1 VNIRQIVLALLLFLG
16 FSTPVCAAE
25 EPLYIHAGYVLE
37 GAKVLP
43 ARDLQL
49 GYDFLAKRYNKN
61 YNIIIDVTYYTNQED
76 AIALFNQGKLGYIGM
91 PMATYASMDTKLK
104 MHMGEVFLSAK
115 TNDILEP
122 YVALVRQ
129 TDVSALKSFRGKKAA
144 FEERDVNS
152 IAYIDML
159 SLQRFNARYFDSFQ
173 IQYTPNSQRAILMVF
188 FQKADIAFVPMR
200 SWEMAKLM
208 NPALEKNLK
217 IIDKSPSAFG
227 YGIELYNKDLSPK
240 LHAAIVKM
248 HNDLTNS
255 EDGKQ
260 LLSIMK
266 VKKRIQIDPSQIHSY
281 TGYYQQY
288 ETLLKQYKGTLK

>member
-1 VNIRQIVLALLLFLG
+1 MNIRQIILVFLLFLG
-16 FSTPVCAAE
+16 LSIPVYAGE
-25 EPLYIHAGYVLE
+25 EPLYMHAGYVLE
-37 GAKVLP
+37 GTNAVP

-49 GYDFLAKRYNKN
+49 GYDFVAKRYNKN
-61 YNIIIDVTYYTNQED
+61 YNIIVDFTYYTNQEE

-115 TNDILEP
+115 TEDILEP
-122 YVALVRQ
+122 YIALVRQ
-129 TDVSALKSFRGKKAA
+129 ADTSTLKSFRGKKAA
-144 FEERDVNS
+144 LEEKDVNS

-159 SLQRFNARYFDSFQ
+159 SLQRFNARYFDSFE
-173 IQYTPNSQRAILMVF
+173 IQYTPSSQRAILMVF
-188 FQKADIAFVPMR
+188 FQKADIAFVPLR

-227 YGIELYNKDLSPK
+227 YGIEFYNKNLSPK
-240 LHAAIVKM
+240 LHAAVVKM
-248 HNDLTNS
+248 HNDLTSS

-266 VKKRIQIDPSQIHSY
+266 VKKRIQIDPNQINSY
-281 TGYYQQY
+281 IGYYLQY